1 MDDTLPIWVPKNISG
16 RYKQNVDLS
25 HLTWFQTGGPAD
37 IVYKPSDQADLQ
49 DFLAQLPADIP
60 VTVLGAGSNVIIRD
74 GGIRGVV
81 LKLGRGFTGFQV
93 TKITET
99 EAEIDIG
106 AGMLDA
112 TIAQMACETGWGGL
126 SFLSGIP
133 GTMGGALRMNAGA
146 YGRELKDCLISCRA
160 VDRQGRAYEVQAADL
175 RMSYRHCDVPEDWI
189 FTSAKLAVNAQDHA
203 EIAAEIADIRQKR
216 QDSQPIRGRTGGS
229 TFANPE
235 GRKAWELIDAVGG
248 RGYQIG
254 DAQMSEK
261 HCNFMLNLAEAKARD
276 LEALGEEM
284 RRRVMDKFDI
294 DLRWEIRR
302 IGEP

>member
-1 MDDTLPIWVPKNISG
+1 MDDSLPAWAPKNISG
-16 RYKQNVDLS
+16 RYKQNVPLS

-37 IVYKPSDQADLQ
+37 IVYKPSSPSDLQ
-49 DFLAQLPADIP
+49 AFLAQLPDDIP

-81 LKLGRGFTGFQV
+81 LKLGRGFTGFE
-93 TKITET
+93 ITRIT
-99 EAEIDIG
+99 QTQAEIEIG

-112 TIAQMACETGWGGL
+112 TIAQMACEAGWGGL

-146 YGRELKDCLISCRA
+146 YGRELKDCLISCQA
-160 VDRQGRAYEVQAADL
+160 VDRQGRAYDLQAADL

-189 FTSAKLAVNAQDHA
+189 FTSAKVAVQAQDQT

-216 QDSQPIRGRTGGS
+216 QDSQPVRGRTGGS
-229 TFANPE
+229 TFANPA

-248 RGYQIG
+248 RGYRIG

-261 HCNFMLNLAEAKARD
+261 HCNFMLNLAEAKAED

-284 RRRVMDKFDI
+284 RRRVMAEFDI